1 MACMISTWF
10 CQFDMYDMNGLF
22 VSWQLNRKLMIV
34 AARGEF
40 SLFNEKKFFFFFF
53 FFFGGQAGCPT
64 QALPI
69 P

>member
-40 SLFNEKKFFFFFF
+40 SLFNEKKFFF
-53 FFFGGQAGCPT
+53 GGQAGCPT